1 MQKIKIAVTGGPSGG
16 KTTLLETLKKEL
28 GNQIALVPEA
38 ASLLYRG
45 GFPRGKTPN
54 ARIHTQKAI
63 YYTQKEIE
71 SLISEDSSAYLIICD
86 RGSLDSIAY
95 WPYVEEDFFKH
106 IQSDRETELKRYDW
120 VIHLDTA
127 SSDYYDSSNPIRT
140 ESHEEAVLLN
150 KKIRSAWNGHPQR
163 IIISEDS
170 DFLTKMAKSISVIT
184 SILENETYEEILAK
198 LRANS
203 SLGGSN

>member
-1 MQKIKIAVTGGPSGG
+1 MKRIKVAVTGGPSGG

-28 GNQIALVPEA
+28 GQQASIVPEA
-38 ASLLYRG
+38 ASILYRG
-45 GFPRGKTPN
+45 GFPRGKAPN

-71 SLISEDSSAYLIICD
+71 GLIVEESTAPLVICD

-95 WPYVEEDFFKH
+95 WPNSEEDFFKH
-106 IQSDRETELKRYDW
+106 IQSSREMELKRYDW

-127 SSDYYDSSNPIRT
+127 SLDYYDSTNPLRT

-150 KKIRSAWNGHPQR
+150 EKIRKAWKGHER
-163 IIISEDS
+163 ALIISEDS
-170 DFLTKMAKSISVIT
+170 DFLTKMAKCIGVIT
-184 SILENETYEEILAK
+184 AILDGENVDDIVQRFGIKTLE
-198 LRANS
+198 
-203 SLGGSN
+203 

>member
-1 MQKIKIAVTGGPSGG
+1 MKRIKIAVTGGPSGG

-28 GNQIALVPEA
+28 GLQASIVPEA

-45 GFPRGKTPN
+45 GFPRGKTAN

-71 SLISEDSSAYLIICD
+71 DLIIEDSQAPLIVCD

-95 WPYVEEDFFKH
+95 WPYDEQDFFKH
-106 IQSDRETELKRYDW
+106 INSSRDKELKRYDW

-127 SSDYYDSSNPIRT
+127 SIEYYDSSNPIRT
-140 ESHEEAVLLN
+140 ESHDEAVQLN
-150 KKIRSAWNGHPQR
+150 NKIRKAWSGHPQR
-163 IIISEDS
+163 LIISEDS
-170 DFLTKMAKSISVIT
+170 DFLTKMAKSIGVIT
-184 SILENETYEEILAK
+184 DILNHESYKDIVKRHDIKTQ
-198 LRANS
+198 
-203 SLGGSN
+203 

>member
-1 MQKIKIAVTGGPSGG
+1 MKRTKIAVTGGPSGG

-28 GNQIALVPEA
+28 GQEASIVPEA

-45 GFPRGKTPN
+45 GFPRGKTPS

-71 SLISEDSSAYLIICD
+71 NLIIEDFSAPLIVCD

-95 WPYVEEDFFKH
+95 WPYSEEDFFKQ
-106 IQSDRETELKRYDW
+106 IDSTRESELNRYDW
-120 VIHLDTA
+120 VLHLDTA

-140 ESHEEAVLLN
+140 ESHAEAVLLN
-150 KKIRSAWNGHPQR
+150 ERIRKAWTGHPQR
-163 IIISEDS
+163 LIISEDT
-170 DFLTKMAKSISVIT
+170 DFLTKMAKSIGVIT
-184 SILENETYEEILAK
+184 AILDNEKYEKIVSRFGIKAV
-198 LRANS
+198 
-203 SLGGSN
+203 

>member
-1 MQKIKIAVTGGPSGG
+1 MERIKIAVTGGPSGG

-28 GNQIALVPEA
+28 GQQTSIVPEA

-71 SLISEDSSAYLIICD
+71 GLITEDSTAALIVCD

-95 WPYVEEDFFKH
+95 WPYSEEDFFKH
-106 IQSDRETELKRYDW
+106 VNSSRTVELKRYDW

-127 SSDYYDSSNPIRT
+127 SADYYDSTNPIRT
-140 ESHEEAVLLN
+140 ESHDEAVLLN
-150 KKIRSAWNGHPQR
+150 EKIRKAWKGHPQR
-163 IIISEDS
+163 LVISEDS
-170 DFLTKMAKSISVIT
+170 DFLTKMAKCIGVIT
-184 SILENETYEEILAK
+184 AILDGEKHKDIVHRFAIKTLE
-198 LRANS
+198 
-203 SLGGSN
+203 

>member
-1 MQKIKIAVTGGPSGG
+1 MNKTKVVLTGGPSGG

-28 GNQIALVPEA
+28 GPIVSIVPEA

-54 ARIHTQKAI
+54 GRIHTQKAI
-63 YYTQKEIE
+63 YYTQRELEDLVI
-71 SLISEDSSAYLIICD
+71 EDSATQLIICD

-95 WPYVEEDFFKH
+95 WPYSESDFYKH
-106 IQSDRETELKRYDW
+106 VHSDRETELKRYDW

-127 SSDYYDSSNPIRT
+127 SSDFYDSNNPIRT

-150 KKIRSAWNGHPQR
+150 KKIVEAWNGHPQR
-163 IIISEDS
+163 VVVSEDH
-170 DFLTKMAKSISVIT
+170 DFLTKMAKSIGIIT
-184 SILENETYEEILAK
+184 SILDGEKYDSVLKKFGIKTTA
-198 LRANS
+198 
-203 SLGGSN
+203 